1 MAETRKRTVFIT
13 GASPGGIGN
22 ALAAEFL
29 DRGYHVLGT
38 ARDPAVLKDLEARG
52 MTALALDVTTEK
64 SIKLCTDEVARLTN
78 GKLDILVN
86 NAGARDVTPF
96 LDSSPEKSQMVFQTN
111 ILGPMR
117 IVQLLIPSLIAT
129 KGLIINTSSASTRV
143 PYLFGSVYSASKGAL
158 DVWSS
163 VLRMELKPFGVRV
176 MLSVTGTV
184 TSSNT
189 KLEDTLPENSLY
201 KPVEDVFQWRLS
213 YSQKKKTMKREEFAK
228 RLADAAERGNG
239 WFGGLFGGTPLEFW
253 AGGMTGIIWF
263 ATTFMPRWVVE
274 WYTAVHFGVPKM
286 SKRLQ
291 EARAKRTD

>member
-1 MAETRKRTVFIT
+1 
-13 GASPGGIGN
+13 
-22 ALAAEFL
+22 
-29 DRGYHVLGT
+29 
-38 ARDPAVLKDLEARG
+38 
-52 MTALALDVTTEK
+52 
-64 SIKLCTDEVARLTN
+64 
-78 GKLDILVN
+78 
-86 NAGARDVTPF
+86 
-96 LDSSPEKSQMVFQTN
+96 
-111 ILGPMR
+111 MR

-239 WFGGLFGGTPLEFW
+239 WFGGLFGGMPLEFW

-274 WYTAVHFGVPKM
+274 WYTAVHFGVPRM